1 MDKLNQLYLN
11 FSKISSIFFKIE
23 IKAKNN
29 EKEKQN
35 EIEKEK
41 EKYLENLKVEDLTLF
56 LVNLGFYIQS
66 YDINFLVNNNNDY
79 FIKFEI
85 LIPSLNDLLNNKN
98 HQCIFPNCNE
108 IILNYRTNFCTEHL
122 ESPDINNIELINQY
136 FELHSK
142 ELKQIFKD
150 YKNQKNLSTF
160 LKTKYNNIEPILIT
174 YPSNNIPDIIY
185 SFELTTDIN
194 KLIEIELSNE
204 INELDCMIYTNF
216 SESDSDSDSN
226 FNFDSDEDILNEKE
240 NEKENENENENKEI
254 QSSPNTMNTTT
265 TLTKYDNDNNDSDS
279 DINYFS
285 NDDDDDDSDINS
297 EDLAELLKNLKKSL
311 T

>member
-11 FSKISSIFFKIE
+11 FSKISSIFFKID
-23 IKAKNN
+23 IKDKNN
-29 EKEKQN
+29 EKEKEK
-35 EIEKEK
+35 EIQTEK

-160 LKTKYNNIEPILIT
+160 LKTKYNNIEPIVIT
-174 YPSNNIPDIIY
+174 YPSNNIPDVIY

-226 FNFDSDEDILNEKE
+226 FNFDSDEDIL
-240 NEKENENENENKEI
+240 KENENENE
-254 QSSPNTMNTTT
+254 QTQTQTPPNTPETNIISTIQ
-265 TLTKYDNDNNDSDS
+265 KDNDKKDGDSDS

-285 NDDDDDDSDINS
+285 DNDDDDDSDINS

-311 T
+311 S